1 MTSFYLVFSMSLEEK
16 REEVEEDVWAKL
28 EAEGKE
34 MANKVMEK
42 SKLKLFDL
50 YDRCRY
56 PIVRVVEVKYHI
68 GHGKYDE
75 DYITLTLEGR
85 RFCSAHFDAIKSVAE
100 EVLGR
105 KANIDFNIIAK
116 ENVKDEEP
124 LKAEIIIS
132 W

>member
-1 MTSFYLVFSMSLEEK
+1 MSLEEK
-16 REEVEEDVWAKL
+16 REEVEEEDAWAKL

-50 YDRCRY
+50 YDRCRL

-68 GHGKYDE
+68 NVLHVKHDG
-75 DYITLTLEGR
+75 DYITLELEGR

-105 KANIDFNIIAK
+105 KANIDFNIAVK

-124 LKAEIIIS
+124 LKVEVIIS

>member
-1 MTSFYLVFSMSLEEK
+1 MSLEEK

-68 GHGKYDE
+68 NVLHVKYDG
-75 DYITLTLEGR
+75 DYITLELEGR

-105 KANIDFNIIAK
+105 KANIDFNIVAK

-124 LKAEIIIS
+124 LKAEVVIS

>member
-1 MTSFYLVFSMSLEEK
+1 MSLEEK

-50 YDRCRY
+50 YDRY
-56 PIVRVVEVKYHI
+56 KFPIVRVVEVKYHI
-68 GHGKYDE
+68 NALHVKYDG

>member
-1 MTSFYLVFSMSLEEK
+1 MSLEEK
-16 REEVEEDVWAKL
+16 REEVEEEDLWAKL

-56 PIVRVVEVKYHI
+56 PIVRVIEVKYHI
-68 GHGKYDE
+68 GHGKYDR
-75 DYITLTLEGR
+75 DYITLELEGR
-85 RFCSAHFDAIKSVAE
+85 RFCSTHFDAIKSVAE
-100 EVLGR
+100 EVLGEN
-105 KANIDFNIIAK
+105 ATIDFNIVAK

-124 LKAEIIIS
+124 LKAEVVIS

>member
-1 MTSFYLVFSMSLEEK
+1 MSLEEK
-16 REEVEEDVWAKL
+16 REEIEEEDAWAKL

-34 MANKVMEK
+34 MANKLMEK

-56 PIVRVVEVKYHI
+56 PIARIVEVKYHI
-68 GHGKYDE
+68 NALHVKYDG
-75 DYITLTLEGR
+75 DYITLELEGR

-100 EVLGR
+100 EVLGEN
-105 KANIDFNIIAK
+105 ATIDFNIVVK
-116 ENVKDEEP
+116 ENIKDEEP
-124 LKAEIIIS
+124 LKAEVVIS